1 MKKCIPIGMSD
12 YKTLIEKNCY
22 YVDKTLL
29 VKDVLK
35 SGQIVLVTRPRRFG
49 KTLNLSM
56 LRYFFERS
64 PESNEHLFSE
74 TAIWGD
80 TEVKAMFG
88 QFPVIFLTFKGV
100 KAMQWDVSYHLFA
113 ITISEEFDRH
123 RYLLESGI
131 LWPEEIELYRQILA
145 RKAPEAELR
154 LSLHFLAK
162 LLERYYKQ
170 KVIVII
176 DEYDVP
182 IQSAYVHGFYQEAID
197 FSKSLLT
204 AILKDNNLLEK
215 GIVTGILTIAKAG
228 IFTDLNNL
236 DVLNLTHTR
245 MSDKFG
251 FTPPE
256 VEQLLNY
263 YDLAA
268 KREEIKAWY
277 DGYTFGMTAEIY
289 NPWSVLK
296 CANDQGVL
304 ETYWAN
310 TGDNVLIKKLIT
322 RASASLKSQLELI
335 LNNKPVEQPI
345 IETMI
350 FPNLDR
356 QSDLIWSLLLFTGY
370 LTYQNYE
377 MKKGKKVC
385 SLMIP
390 NEEIRYLYIDM
401 LNDIFKEMVMGEEV
415 SDMLLAI
422 TEGDTY
428 TFTKL
433 LQSFVLNSM
442 SVYDLP
448 SNEPEKSYH
457 LFVLGLLVALSDSYE
472 VKSNRESGFG
482 RYDIMLIPKKEHK
495 PAVIMEF
502 KIVRPGETLEITAQK
517 ALEQIRAKKYAQEL
531 RAKSVSS
538 VVEYGIAFEG
548 KNILVL
554 SGVEEKND

>member
-1 MKKCIPIGMSD
+1 MKKCIPIGISD
-12 YKTLIEKNCY
+12 YKELIDANCY

-29 VKDVLK
+29 VNDVLK
-35 SGQIVLVTRPRRFG
+35 SGKVVLVTRPRRFG
-49 KTLNLSM
+49 KTLNMSM
-56 LRYFFERS
+56 LRYFFEQSLEDR
-64 PESNEHLFSE
+64 EYLFSAA
-74 TAIWGD
+74 AIWKD
-80 TEVKAMFG
+80 AQAKASFG

-100 KAMQWDVSYHLFA
+100 KASRWEVCYDRFA
-113 ITISEEFDRH
+113 LTIYEEFDRH
-123 RYLLESGI
+123 RFLLETA
-131 LWPEEIELYRQILA
+131 LEPEEIKLYRRILEREA
-145 RKAPEAELR
+145 SEAELGS
-154 LSLHFLAK
+154 SLHFLAK
-162 LLERYYKQ
+162 LLERYYKK
-170 KVIVII
+170 KVVVII

-182 IQSAYVHGFYQEAID
+182 IQSAFVHGFYQEAID

-215 GIVTGILTIAKAG
+215 GIVTGILTLAKAG

-236 DVLNLTHTR
+236 DVFNLTHAR
-245 MSDKFG
+245 MADKFG
-251 FTPPE
+251 FTPQE

-263 YDLAA
+263 YDLAN
-268 KREEIKAWY
+268 KKEEIKAWY
-277 DGYTFGMTAEIY
+277 DGYAFGMTAEIY

-296 CANDQGVL
+296 CTNDQGIL
-304 ETYWAN
+304 EMYWAN
-310 TGDNVLIKKLIT
+310 TSDNVLIKKLIT
-322 RASASLKSQLELI
+322 RASASLKSELEII
-335 LNNKPVEQPI
+335 LANKTVRQPI
-345 IETMI
+345 VETII
-350 FPNLDR
+350 FPDLDHR
-356 QSDLIWSLLLFTGY
+356 SDLIWSLLLFTGY

-377 MKKGKKVC
+377 MEKGKKVC

-390 NEEIRYLYIDM
+390 NQEIRYLYIDM
-401 LNDIFKEMVMGEEV
+401 LNNIFKDAIIGGEV
-415 SDMLLAI
+415 SDLLLAI

-433 LQSFVLNSM
+433 LQSFVLSSM

-495 PAVIMEF
+495 PAVVMEF
-502 KIVRPGETLEITAQK
+502 KIVRPGETLEAAAQK

-531 RAKSVSS
+531 HAKSVSS

-548 KNILVL
+548 KNVFVL
-554 SGVEEKND
+554 SGAEEKNV